1 MARDDKM
8 RETAKDRRTESENE
22 KDVREK
28 RREEDV
34 YRSVKIIR

>member
-8 RETAKDRRTESENE
+8 RETAKSENE

-28 RREEDV
+28 RREKDV
-34 YRSVKIIR
+34 YRSIKIIR